1 MKKAKSVAL
10 VAAGNLTDSFVSKFY
25 WLSDRLGPVKSTSI
39 RLASRIV
46 NYLRAGR
53 PVDSCAE
60 FQACTLI
67 LVYVPD
73 RMLPEMLRELACS
86 RIDFRGKAVVLCSDG
101 HDSSELVELRARGA
115 AVGSIGPIPGF
126 EDLRYLIEGDPL
138 AVRETRRLVEHRERR
153 GVVIERSLKPL
164 FLAALTCT
172 GSVLFSVVM
181 AASESLRHAGVTP
194 LVSASILERQLGR
207 TLRSYVRAGRK
218 AFPVPRDLQR
228 QIRALAA
235 ADPALARYIEDSS
248 RLAER
253 LLVGRQAQVAGR

>member
-46 NYLRAGR
+46 NYLRAGH
-53 PVDSCAE
+53 PVDDWTEFNSCD
-60 FQACTLI
+60 LI
-67 LVYVPD
+67 LVYVHD
-73 RMLPEMLRELACS
+73 RLLAQTLGELS
-86 RIDFRGKAVVLCSDG
+86 SSGIDFRGKAVVLCSVWHG
-101 HDSSELVELRARGA
+101 SSELAELCACGA

-138 AVRETRRLVEHRERR
+138 AVREARRLVEHRGRR

-181 AASESLRHAGVTP
+181 AASESLRHAGITP

-253 LLVGRQAQVAGR
+253 LLEGRQAQAAGR